1 MSTVMKRVD
10 YVNQLITKMTV
21 LHCNPLLSRCQM
33 TILHCNP
40 LLSRCQMATLNHSE
54 NDIHAGYM
62 QQTAAEAGMVPA
74 AGAH

>member
-33 TILHCNP
+33 
-40 LLSRCQMATLNHSE
+40 ATLNHSE
-54 NDIHAGYM
+54 NEIHAGYM
-62 QQTAAEAGMVPA
+62 QQTAAEAGMVQ
-74 AGAH
+74 AGGH